1 MQMAVR
7 AFAFAVLAAV
17 GTVGH
22 AQDAGKGFLFARPD
36 GSFTLRGGF
45 AVAHAS
51 SDIFSFATDQLTL
64 SRGDFSGA
72 LLGGDLA
79 FSLRSNLD
87 LVLSAS
93 YAGTSKRS
101 EFRHWLDN
109 KDLPIEQSTKFARA
123 PITASLKYYI
133 TDRGRSVGSFAWI
146 PSKYAPFV
154 GAGAGFMYY
163 RFQQV
168 GDFVDF
174 DTHGVFSHDYD
185 SSGWAKTAHVLAGF
199 EYSLGTRWSLSTEA
213 RYGWAKADLSDD
225 FSGFKPI
232 DLSGFTTSVGLLVRF

>member
-1 MQMAVR
+1 MRFVVR
-7 AFAFAVLAAV
+7 AFALAALAAV
-17 GTVGH
+17 GSAAQ
-22 AQDAGKGFLFARPD
+22 AQDSGKGFLFARPD

-45 AVAHAS
+45 AMANAG
-51 SDIFSFATDQLTL
+51 SDIFSFATDELTL
-64 SRGDFSGA
+64 RRGDFSSVS
-72 LLGGDLA
+72 LGGDLA

-101 EFRHWLDN
+101 EFRKWLDN
-109 KDLPIEQSTKFARA
+109 HDLPIEQNTKFARA
-123 PITASLKYYI
+123 PITASLKYYL

-154 GAGAGFMYY
+154 GAGAGLMYY

-174 DTHGVFSHDYD
+174 DTHNVFSHDYD

-213 RYGWAKADLSDD
+213 RYGWAKADLGDD